1 MMWKYVRKYI
11 PLGVLGALFMV
22 GEVCMDL
29 LQPSLM
35 SEIVD
40 EGVLGLS
47 NGGAGD
53 MGLIWRL
60 GLQMVG
66 FVLLGCFCGSM
77 NNVVVQYAGQ
87 NVGNN
92 MRKDCFRRMMA
103 FSFPQMDSIG
113 TGSLVTRVTNDI
125 TQVQNFLSQFV
136 RGMIRNGMLMFGSM
150 FCMFQLDRTFGWIV
164 LCAFP
169 FIVGCLILCMVKAN
183 PLFTRLQAELD
194 EINAILQ
201 EDIAGIRIIKACVR
215 EVYEKLRFGKA
226 NGALI
231 RTQLRTLVIFAF
243 LNPVINALMYAVVA
257 ILLLVGARD
266 VAYGSTTPGSVMAAI
281 TYTTQLLHGIMMLT
295 MIFQNISRGLASW
308 KRVQEILRSEPALRD
323 GGFSGPTQTHGEIE
337 FRDASFAYPGSSAPV
352 LEHINLKIRPG
363 ETVAIMGATGCGKT
377 SLVSLIPRF
386 YDVTGGAVL
395 VDGVDVRQYR
405 QQALRE
411 KVASVLQKSE
421 LFSATIAENIAWG
434 APDASAEQIRSAAV
448 TAQAD
453 DFISSTALGY
463 DTPVAERGMSLSG
476 GQKQRISISRAV
488 LKNAEILIFDD
499 STSALD
505 LKTEAN
511 LHEALRRSNPT
522 STKLIVAQRIASVRR
537 ADRIVVLEGGRIAA
551 CGTHSELLSSCAI
564 YQDIYRSQI
573 GEEESA

>member
-1 MMWKYVRKYI
+1 
-11 PLGVLGALFMV
+11 
-22 GEVCMDL
+22 
-29 LQPSLM
+29 
-35 SEIVD
+35 
-40 EGVLGLS
+40 
-47 NGGAGD
+47 
-53 MGLIWRL
+53 
-60 GLQMVG
+60 
-66 FVLLGCFCGSM
+66 
-77 NNVVVQYAGQ
+77 
-87 NVGNN
+87 
-92 MRKDCFRRMMA
+92 
-103 FSFPQMDSIG
+103 
-113 TGSLVTRVTNDI
+113 
-125 TQVQNFLSQFV
+125 
-136 RGMIRNGMLMFGSM
+136 
-150 FCMFQLDRTFGWIV
+150 MFQLDRTFGWIV

-201 EDIAGIRIIKACVR
+201 EDIAGIRIVKACVR

-231 RTQLRTLVIFAF
+231 RTQLKTLVIFAF

-308 KRVQEILRSEPALRD
+308 KRVKEILRSEPALRD

-405 QQALRE
+405 QKALRE

-453 DFISSTALGY
+453 GFISSTALGY

-511 LHEALRRSNPT
+511 LHEALRRVDPVSAGEIHENNVRRVIRALEIYECTGTPK
-522 STKLIVAQRIASVRR
+522 SAQRSLDRKEDLPYEPVLAGVTWPREALYARCDARVDAMLRAGLVEEVRALR
-537 ADRIVVLEGGRIAA
+537 AGGLADGAQSMQAIGYKEIAA
-551 CGTHSELLSSCAI
+551 YLRGEASLEAAREQMQRNTRHLAKRQLTWFRANDKIRWFDRSACADPSSFSQELAEYSLGNSSHS
-564 YQDIYRSQI
+564 
-573 GEEESA
+573 